1 MDPGGSE
8 LDSSLPQPENPC
20 LIVEDSQPDSVA
32 LEDDPESSYRALLAR
47 RLSSLQPTSRSPVLM
62 ETSIQPSIHPSSQ
75 PSTIQGHLEL
85 ISSPLGSRLSQTDS
99 QSESSQSNYQAEP
112 GILMADNPSSAF
124 QEESQVLTISP
135 PANKKK
141 CAAEDTDMDSGADS
155 TTHCIQSEEGTSQ
168 FGFLELSQSQD
179 LRGEARNSQEE
190 EEDIVPQPDSER
202 RTKLAE
208 QNISSRTSES
218 QDNKAVRSEVSSSS
232 SLEPPGPLGRQLS
245 VQALLHSQAS
255 GEHGEQDCEI
265 LSSQED
271 MFDADKTGAAVDS
284 TVSEPEQQAHPTSTP
299 AHTLRLL
306 HLSGQG
312 TLVQESLSQSSV
324 DYVAPTPDNFTHT
337 PLIVPSSPTGPEN
350 EHGADEAMDT
360 SLPSED
366 RAGENEE
373 PMETEAASKPHPSA
387 STPVSQNSPGFVLER
402 TLSIPSQP
410 EFSHDVFVP
419 TQSQEAPQQSDKKMA
434 SLPGE
439 TQSQQLESA
448 AFTLPLQLSVNTQSS
463 SPAQKTSE
471 HIEEDSQATQI
482 EELEEPPG
490 VNTSDSVVSHQRRES
505 NGVSSESQTATSS
518 KASASAE
525 SPRHRSECA
534 KKEATNL
541 SQQSDV
547 HKKTPLNVQDVN
559 VKDSKSDREEASSAD
574 AVSCLQPKFDPS
586 DLTVNSCVQETP
598 PDTTPCSLSSQSMI
612 SNTSAVDVVKG
623 SVDLRKEGGT
633 AKSPSVK
640 SLSQK
645 CGTVGNSQTVKHVMD
660 EPVQGEVE
668 EEVVMEEGE
677 STLGGG
683 ASGMALALSQSQ
695 LLSPEPAEGESS
707 NRGEDSVVVVT
718 DSERDS
724 QVLQKDVSSQSETNS
739 SQPIG
744 GNVSVSTNGHES
756 QAQAKK
762 VHPAPDRLSQTE
774 RVGPEPEGL
783 KDKSLSDS
791 SGEISFHFTLPKE
804 GELIGPAVGATPP
817 LISQLKQRLR
827 HSTPIEITSFSEKSG
842 VAGDVSADGAMAASD
857 IVSGESGDDT
867 TEKGDGKLSLRMK
880 LVTPVEEGSSE
891 HFSLQK
897 PALSE
902 EDESVVK
909 VTTVSKAVTSSPSVF
924 SRVRQVHRQQEPRED
939 SQAGGNTTPVREELF
954 ASPQRSSQASS
965 LGCNSLHNSQSEPS
979 QQEVLAALQESHKD
993 PPGPTEQSGDKRG
1006 PPQAPEPPTP
1016 NRTDG
1021 RQRAP
1026 QQTIASSPSNK
1037 LRQRT
1042 VSQQTSFDAPG
1053 LRSPAGRGEPESP
1066 SFRRTAAPAHRRHVR
1081 TIQEVRTT
1089 VTRII
1094 TDVYYEDGKEVERK
1108 VTEETEEPVVDS
1120 QVLDSDISPCR
1131 TGSSSLA
1138 SGDLADISSL
1148 SSKASSLQHSSGG
1161 TSSSGFTRPDFIM
1174 PPIRGT
1180 MSFSPRRGGGQ
1191 QQRGHRGHRGQRAG
1205 SVVTMHRG
1213 DSTLGSRAFVP
1224 LTPRGR
1230 ARRGRPPSR
1239 ASMSRGGGVGS
1250 LQRLG
1255 ARCSQ
1260 PQSSSEDELYTRM
1273 LPPRLPV
1280 SPTDAELPSHSDS
1293 LRSSP
1298 EEASSAGSSFVGLRV
1313 VAKWSSNGYFYSGRI
1328 IKDIGEGRFRLRF
1341 DDGYECE
1348 VAGKDILLCDPIPLG
1363 TEVTALLEDEYF
1375 SIGVVRGHK
1384 TEGQELF
1391 YSVEKDGQTQWYNR
1405 TAIILS
1411 LEQGNKLREQHSLGP
1426 YEPST
1431 PLTKASDISLDNLVE
1446 GKRRRRGGPEGLNT
1460 PNRSS
1465 SSSPRTPGPSGK
1477 RKLMASE
1484 DNRTPAKRGRRG
1496 SGVKAAQRVGLCN
1509 TSGSGTDLPGQSC
1522 DVGETHGPLPQN
1534 TTLFMGFAFM
1544 LTTSSEIDRLTNK
1557 HSSDDEEDYVQTG
1570 PYNKAYTESQ
1580 LQAGGGFVLPDF
1592 NEEQCKAAYQS
1603 LLIADQHC
1611 RTRKYLLCLA
1621 SGVPCVSHIWV
1632 RDCCKENKLLNY
1644 RNYLLPAGVGPD
1656 ETIVEWHPRCSP
1668 FKALRVLLVF
1678 EKPVELWAQ
1687 LITLGGGSSLRQFQA
1702 DKDGSDIP
1710 AGKYDVVVTDR
1721 ACPPLV
1727 EKNVTSQ
1734 EVPLVSPE
1742 WLIQSVIRGERLGF
1756 HSKPQYRHD
1765 YSSSTSSS

>member
-47 RLSSLQPTSRSPVLM
+47 RLSSLQPTSRSPV
-62 ETSIQPSIHPSSQ
+62 
-75 PSTIQGHLEL
+75 LEL

-202 RTKLAE
+202 RTKLE

>member
-202 RTKLAE
+202 RTKLE

-909 VTTVSKAVTSSPSVF
+909 VTTVSKAVTSPSVF

-1180 MSFSPRRGGGQ
+1180 MSF
-1191 QQRGHRGHRGQRAG
+1191 
-1205 SVVTMHRG
+1205 
-1213 DSTLGSRAFVP
+1213 
-1224 LTPRGR
+1224 
-1230 ARRGRPPSR
+1230 
-1239 ASMSRGGGVGS
+1239 RGGGVGS

>member
-75 PSTIQGHLEL
+75 PSTIQGHLVRLDERPRGREL

-1180 MSFSPRRGGGQ
+1180 MSF
-1191 QQRGHRGHRGQRAG
+1191 
-1205 SVVTMHRG
+1205 
-1213 DSTLGSRAFVP
+1213 
-1224 LTPRGR
+1224 
-1230 ARRGRPPSR
+1230 
-1239 ASMSRGGGVGS
+1239 RGGGVGS